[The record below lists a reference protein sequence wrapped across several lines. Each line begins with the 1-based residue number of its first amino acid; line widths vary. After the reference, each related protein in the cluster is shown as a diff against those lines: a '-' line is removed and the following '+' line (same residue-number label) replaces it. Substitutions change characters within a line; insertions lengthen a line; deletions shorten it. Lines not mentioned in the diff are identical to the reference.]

1 MIGRSR
7 TGVVGASTNSIS
19 RLVQGARDLSPS
31 GNVSYEQALQ
41 DRLRLQALCDQME
54 KDFRRKEANYQK

>member
-1 MIGRSR
+1 MISRSR
-7 TGVVGASTNSIS
+7 TGVVGASTNSIG

-41 DRLRLQALCDQME
+41 DRLRLQALCD
-54 KDFRRKEANYQK
+54 

>member
-1 MIGRSR
+1 MISRSR

-41 DRLRLQALCDQME
+41 DRLRLQALCD
-54 KDFRRKEANYQK
+54 